1 MPVADPN
8 STPDPEGAAGNP
20 GGNADPTVAPGPA
33 PAQDATPTA
42 PARPARLPARETAE
56 AGDSALFVAAVI
68 DLIRTVRRTGGAG
81 RGLGVQDISLSQ
93 LVVLSAVDTA
103 GVRGVSAIAEE
114 AGLAQP
120 SVTRTLDTL
129 HRRGLVRRGR
139 HPGDGRSTQVALT
152 EEGARLVG
160 GKTAEVHRRL
170 AELWHDLSPE
180 ARTHVLTLLPRLA
193 KVVETLG

>member
-8 STPDPEGAAGNP
+8 STPDGAGTTIDPTLPVNSPATQGDSPGNHRLPGSDP
-20 GGNADPTVAPGPA
+20 GGHPD
-33 PAQDATPTA
+33 TA
-42 PARPARLPARETAE
+42 PDTVTDAAP
-56 AGDSALFVAAVI
+56 FVAAVI
-68 DLIRTVRRTGGAG
+68 DIVRAARRTGSAG
-81 RGLGVQDISLSQ
+81 RGLNGQGISLSQ
-93 LVVLSAVDTA
+93 LVVLTAVGTA
-103 GVRGVSAIAEE
+103 GSRGVSAIAEE

-129 HRRGLVRRGR
+129 HRRGLVRRDR

-160 GKTAEVHRRL
+160 GKAAEVHTRL
-170 AELWHDLSPE
+170 AEIWHDVPPE
-180 ARTHVLTLLPRLA
+180 AREHVLAFLSRLA